1 MAKVICE
8 GLIVN
13 TGYRCNSQYSMKLVV
28 DAEIPYDIVCCKK
41 HVRSLCYSI
50 VNKRQNFKLYQKV
63 SYRGGVDMFESYPL
77 SQIKSLLLYV
87 APHIPPNEY
96 IHPWN
101 QVVPLI
107 PRAPPVVVVPVVV
120 VPVVVVPVVVVPVV
134 LRLTPVLEEGQ
145 LHPCC
150 ICFEDTDA
158 VLCSNNRHAM
168 CFDCFNGHVVAE
180 SHRPEFDT
188 TVKCPLNRMKEC
200 DCHGFS
206 VSFIAKHCDD
216 ETFDQFDRKRYE
228 IKEKTTMLKFQE
240 DFEIKLKLEQTL
252 SNTQK
257 DRLYVIENIFT
268 LKCPWCSSAYA
279 DFDGCMALKCSC
291 CLQYFC
297 GKCHLKC
304 ASLEIAHNHSHTC
317 THGGAPIGYFHST
330 EVINKCQNEMRK
342 LKLLAF
348 LKKKGTNKK
357 EILQLLEK
365 DMNDIH
371 LII

>member
-1 MAKVICE
+1 MAKPTCQGFIA
-8 GLIVN
+8 N
-13 TGYRCNSQYSMKLVV
+13 TGVQCSSHYSLKLSV
-28 DAEIPYDIVCCKK
+28 DDVIPYDILCCKK
-41 HVRSLCYSI
+41 HVRNICYGI
-50 VNKRQNFKLYQKV
+50 VNKGQNFKLFQKV
-63 SYRGGVDMFESYPL
+63 SYRGVDMFESYPL

-87 APHIPPNEY
+87 APHAPKNEY
-96 IHPWN
+96 IHPMN
-101 QVVPLI
+101 QVI
-107 PRAPPVVVVPVVV
+107 PPPPVAPPLLQPFVVVHIAPVVHM
-120 VPVVVVPVVVVPVV
+120 

-145 LHPCC
+145 HPCC

-158 VLCSNNRHAM
+158 VFCSNRRHAM
-168 CFDCFNGHVVAE
+168 CSDCFNGHVVAE

-200 DCHGFS
+200 DCQGFS

-228 IKEKTTMLKFQE
+228 IKEKSTMLKFQE
-240 DFEIKLKLEQTL
+240 DFEKKLKLEQTL
-252 SNTQK
+252 SITQK
-257 DRLYVIENIFT
+257 DRLHVIENIFT

-291 CLQYFC
+291 CLRYFC

-317 THGGAPIGYFHST
+317 THAGAPIGYFHST

-342 LKLLAF
+342 IKLLAF

-357 EILQLLEK
+357 DLLKLLEK
-365 DMNDIH
+365 DMADIQ
-371 LII
+371 LKV